1 MIQLIL
7 RRLVGAV
14 ITLWFI
20 SLLVFTLTEILPG
33 DVATALLGREA
44 TPTELASLRAELGLE
59 RPDYVRYGEWL
70 SGALRGDLGLSLAR
84 ETPILPL
91 VLIRLRNTALLAAV
105 TVLFSVPLALALGI
119 LAGLLRDRLPDLLI
133 SVFTLIGMSL
143 PDYVVGVLLILG
155 ISVRLAWLPAV
166 TLVAPD
172 APLWQFL
179 PNVILPA
186 LTMTVGLV
194 AYLVRLLRTNI
205 IDVMTSDYVQM
216 ATLKGVPYRRIV
228 LHHVLPNALLP
239 ALNAIALLIAGLLGG
254 AVIAET
260 LFNYPGLGRLMITAV
275 SERDLPLVQALA
287 LVGAAIYIGVN
298 LATDLLTLR
307 LNPRLRTQQSL

>member
-1 MIQLIL
+1 M
-7 RRLVGAV
+7 
-14 ITLWFI
+14 
-20 SLLVFTLTEILPG
+20 
-33 DVATALLGREA
+33 ATALLGREA
-44 TPTELASLRAELGLE
+44 TPQQIADLRLQLGLE
-59 RPDYVRYGEWL
+59 RPAHVRYGEWL
-70 SGALRGDLGLSLAR
+70 RRALRGDLGLSLASER
-84 ETPILPL
+84 PILPL
-91 VLIRLRNTALLAAV
+91 LLVRLRNTALLAAV

-133 SVFTLIGMSL
+133 SVLTLIGMSL
-143 PDYVVGVLLILG
+143 PDYVIGVLLMLG

-166 TLVAPD
+166 TMVAPD
-172 APLWQFL
+172 APLWQLL

-186 LTMTVGLV
+186 LTLTVGLV

-216 ATLKGVPYRRIV
+216 ATLKGVPYTRLV
-228 LHHVLPNALLP
+228 LHHALPSALLP

-254 AVIAET
+254 VVIAET

-298 LATDLLTLR
+298 LITDLFTLL
-307 LNPRLRTQQSL
+307 LNPRLRTQQTL